1 MKKGLL
7 TLATLALTLVAS
19 AQSMKVAEQT
29 VGRVT
34 RKMAPK
40 AYVQSPVRKSPV
52 TKLESNQRYLGPYTT
67 DEVAEDGLGLPSYP
81 GTFEAAT
88 FIPAASVSNYFV
100 GGRIVSIRFAVCEKD
115 NNAGHVYV
123 YTMKGK
129 TITRVAQGSFT
140 KAEAGWNTVTLDEPY
155 TINPANFDQIGL
167 GFTYTQTSSNNPLS
181 VVATQPVY
189 SSYVYGTFG
198 QYGTGWQDIG
208 ISDYGNLSVQ
218 AIVENE
224 YPTTDISL
232 TGINTVMG
240 SIISQL
246 LPVDILVENSGS
258 NALQS
263 AQIGI
268 AVGDEE
274 IKTVDLGATAAL
286 AKDTISTYVHLP
298 ATLSAGA
305 NTVKAYVKSINGETP
320 TQYLDGDTVS
330 APFKALRDSVSRQNH
345 LVEQFTS
352 TSCTYCPLG
361 IDMISALSKS
371 RGDVAWV
378 ASHSTQNRSYPDPM
392 RTAQCDSL
400 YSLSG
405 ADGFPSAAFDRLPLD
420 GVLATGI
427 GYGSQYTKAAANMFS
442 SMFDETNEYNPAQVT
457 LNVTA
462 LADTTDNTLKIHVVG
477 AGVDEASTTLS
488 DNRLFVYITEDSITA
503 RQLNQGNWISNFNHN
518 GVLRKVVP
526 SVFGNEITWT
536 GDDFD
541 MQFNVATDKS
551 WKTNHLNVVA
561 FVAPAWSEDTD
572 VNHMAVN
579 QALEVPFTVGSTTGI
594 NTVDT
599 KTTSK
604 VVARYNAAGQRIN
617 GAQRGLNIIKYAD
630 GKTVKVVVK

>member
-7 TLATLALTLVAS
+7 TLATLALVAS

-40 AYVQSPVRKSPV
+40 AYVQSPVRKAPV
-52 TKLESNQRYLGPYTT
+52 TKLESNQRYFGPYTT

-88 FIPAASVSNYFV
+88 FIPASSVSSYFV
-100 GGRIVSIRFAVCEKD
+100 GGRIVSIRFAVCAND
-115 NNAGHVYV
+115 NNAGNVYV
-123 YTMKGK
+123 YTMKGN
-129 TITRVAQGSFT
+129 TIKRVAQGSFT

-155 TINPANFDQIGL
+155 TINPANFDYIGL
-167 GFTYTQTSSNNPLS
+167 GFTYTQTSSNDPLS
-181 VVATQPVY
+181 IVATDPVY

-208 ISDYGNLSVQ
+208 IANFGNLSVQ

-224 YPTTDISL
+224 YPTTDLSLNGISS
-232 TGINTVMG
+232 VMG
-240 SIISQL
+240 GIITQL
-246 LPVDILVENSGS
+246 LPVELYVENSGS
-258 NALQS
+258 EALQS

-268 AVGDEE
+268 AVGGEE

-286 AKDTISTYVHLP
+286 TKDTISTYVHLP
-298 ATLSAGA
+298 ATLSAG
-305 NTVKAYVKSINGETP
+305 TTTLEAYVKNINGETP
-320 TQYLDGDTVS
+320 TQYLDDDTVS
-330 APFKALRDSVSRQNH
+330 VSFKALRDSVSRQNH
-345 LVEQFTS
+345 LVEQLTS

-378 ASHSTQNRSYPDPM
+378 ASHSTQNPSYPDPM

-427 GYGSQYTKAAANMFS
+427 GYGSQYTQAAANMFS

-462 LADTTDNTLKIHVVG
+462 LADTTDSTLKIHVIG

-526 SVFGNEITWT
+526 SVLGNEITWT

-579 QALEVPFTVGSTTGI
+579 QALKVPFTVGSTTGI